1 MWEPPRL
8 SSCLIRLSVCYA
20 LAFISAP
27 VLPDGGN
34 AAAILLDGCHSRP
47 SPAARLRT
55 NLLLPVSGPCLFLR
69 QQPAGTER
77 AVVLQQS
84 PARPDAFCLD
94 LALPGALVPASFGA
108 AHARRIRSAARTV
121 SNGARQ
127 NLLAGRGLPAD
138 PPATAEIDRRVAD
151 C

>member
-8 SSCLIRLSVCYA
+8 SSCLIRLSVA
-20 LAFISAP
+20 MRW
-27 VLPDGGN
+27 
-34 AAAILLDGCHSRP
+34 LLYL
-47 SPAARLRT
+47 RLFYLT
-55 NLLLPVSGPCLFLR
+55 AGTLLPFFWMVVILGHRRQRAFERIFFCLFLR

-108 AHARRIRSAARTV
+108 AHARRIRSAARSD
-121 SNGARQ
+121 SNGERQ
-127 NLLAGRGLPAD
+127 NLVAGRGVPAD
-138 PPATAEIDRRVAD
+138 PPASAEIDRRVAD
-151 C
+151 W